1 MAEQVESR
9 ERSSG
14 CVNLHT
20 GPQWKGHHGEGA
32 GGPTAVLGFLLVC
45 CIQSAKRKNVLV
57 LENNTLRSISEVK

>member
-1 MAEQVESR
+1 MAEQVESW

-14 CVNLHT
+14 CASLHT

-32 GGPTAVLGFLLVC
+32 GGPTAVLGYVC